1 MKKENEIVEVLNETW
16 LDLQDNRFMCYT
28 IKELA
33 YEIAYRIGTKLEDNF
48 ETTIMYRY
56 YNGKNKIIFPLTEI
70 NNKTLFF
77 KFDIIISTG
86 MFGDVVE
93 FVRNGKLTYKLPKTY
108 KYIDDVFEDEEEEA
122 I

>member
-1 MKKENEIVEVLNETW
+1 MKKENEIVKVLNETW
-16 LDLQDNRFMCYT
+16 LELQDNRFMCYT

-33 YEIAYRIGTKLEDNF
+33 YEIAYRIGAKLEDNF

-70 NNKTLFF
+70 NNKTIFF
-77 KFDIIISTG
+77 AFDIIISTG

>member
-1 MKKENEIVEVLNETW
+1 MKKENEIVEILNETW

-56 YNGKNKIIFPLTEI
+56 YNGKNKIIFPLTKI

-77 KFDIIISTG
+77 AFDIIISTG

>member
-1 MKKENEIVEVLNETW
+1 MKKENEIVEILNETW

-77 KFDIIISTG
+77 TFDIIISTG

>member
-1 MKKENEIVEVLNETW
+1 MKKENEIVKVLNETW

-33 YEIAYRIGTKLEDNF
+33 YEIAYRIGAKLEDNF

-56 YNGKNKIIFPLTEI
+56 YNGKNKIIFPLTKI

-77 KFDIIISTG
+77 AFDIIISTG